1 MPGGD
6 LTVACMSPPRY
17 TLLCGSPPF
26 ETSDLKETYRCIKQV
41 EYTLPAFLSLPAK
54 HLISGILR
62 RNPQDRLTLEEILD
76 HEFFKVS
83 GWKPG
88 SRDPSPGGMRL
99 FWVCRVLSLSCPKCQ
114 SVKGSSHCPA
124 QMPARGT
131 EGSGVLLLPC
141 CYSEGLFPALMPVM
155 VLRFDGNTSWLS
167 GGT

>member
-1 MPGGD
+1 MLLSQKPGRD
-6 LTVACMSPPRY
+6 VTVARVSPPRY
-17 TLLCGSPPF
+17 TLLCGNPPF

-54 HLISGILR
+54 HLIAGILR

-83 GWKPG
+83 GWASG
-88 SRDPSPGGMRL
+88 VDLSLGGMRL
-99 FWVCRVLSLSCPKCQ
+99 LGVCRMWSLEPKSLSFKA
-114 SVKGSSHCPA
+114 SSRCPA

-141 CYSEGLFPALMPVM
+141 PYNMDNGPY
-155 VLRFDGNTSWLS
+155 
-167 GGT
+167 

>member
-1 MPGGD
+1 MLLSHKPGRD
-6 LTVACMSPPRY
+6 VTVARVSPPRY
-17 TLLCGSPPF
+17 TLLCGNPPF

-54 HLISGILR
+54 HLIAGILR

-83 GWKPG
+83 GWESG
-88 SRDPSPGGMRL
+88 VDLSLGGMRL
-99 FWVCRVLSLSCPKCQ
+99 LGVCRMWSSEPKSLSFDASSCCP
-114 SVKGSSHCPA
+114 V

-141 CYSEGLFPALMPVM
+141 PYNMDNCPY
-155 VLRFDGNTSWLS
+155 
-167 GGT
+167 